1 MVDSEQAA
9 ALEAVQHLSTLL
21 TALQAALEP
30 ALRDTPHE
38 MSSLELARLNSTLAH
53 AATAVVGA
61 LCQAQGLNADHS
73 ALKADLVRECEC
85 SLHACS

>member
-9 ALEAVQHLSTLL
+9 LEAAHRLSKLL

-30 ALRDTPHE
+30 ALRDAPHE
-38 MSSLELARLNSTLAH
+38 LGSLELARLNSTLAH

-61 LCQAQGLNADHS
+61 LCQAQGLPADHS

-85 SLHACS
+85 RLHACS